1 MSKEKIELT
10 QQELE
15 DLKDTVKFRTMVVL
29 EIKRLRDV
37 PNIVNS
43 LKTQS
48 IFQWAILAIILSS
61 LLGTVVIRA
70 MAG

>member
-1 MSKEKIELT
+1 MANNKIELT

-29 EIKRLRDV
+29 EIKRLSGIPDT
-37 PNIVNS
+37 VNS

-48 IFQWAILAIILSS
+48 AFQWAFIVILIGSIITAAIKVL
-61 LLGTVVIRA
+61 
-70 MAG
+70 AG